1 MVAVLGEFAPFAH
14 RGDRQAMR
22 RRSRKLY
29 RPRGIPGGDDTG
41 HAHLFGPNDT
51 VLDDLRR
58 LAATQAHVG
67 DVDALL
73 HAVIERLDEI
83 AEPTTGEDSA
93 DMDLRRRSE
102 AADAATAGNR
112 PAGDNPGAM
121 RTVTDRIDGPGR
133 FIIAD
138 DAGAARYAAQIAMGW
153 RRAGID
159 NRDFHAGTIIA
170 RGQAIKT
177 HRPLTPAQQLP
188 AGEVAQ
194 RRTERS
200 HDNPVDTIGNE
211 LRTIE
216 PESPVVDL
224 RFDEDRPDGIG
235 PFALNAQRDAA
246 VGVGDT
252 LGRPHAAEHIDFG
265 VRQRAGLARTPRTS
279 QRSRQPTA

>member
-1 MVAVLGEFAPFAH
+1 
-14 RGDRQAMR
+14 
-22 RRSRKLY
+22 
-29 RPRGIPGGDDTG
+29 
-41 HAHLFGPNDT
+41 
-51 VLDDLRR
+51 
-58 LAATQAHVG
+58 
-67 DVDALL
+67 
-73 HAVIERLDEI
+73 
-83 AEPTTGEDSA
+83 
-93 DMDLRRRSE
+93 
-102 AADAATAGNR
+102 
-112 PAGDNPGAM
+112 M
-121 RTVTDRIDGPGR
+121 RTVTDRIDGPSR

-188 AGEVAQ
+188 AREVAQ

-224 RFDEDRPDGIG
+224 RFDEDRPDGIR
-235 PFALNAQRDAA
+235 PFALNAQRDTA

-265 VRQRAGLARTPRTS
+265 VRQRAGLAQHLERRREAVS
-279 QRSRQPTA
+279 QRREYPGIGHLRCGRVEHVAQALIALHRKTCSCLGLQQLGLVGSHAGEHQRTEWRLSKFCALKSEQPRRLNRIHHLDVRTVGELLDHEIGTKGRNSALLLRRDHELRRARCDRCRFP